1 MFSVARKTQK
11 WVENGLIT
19 DEQARRINAF
29 EQSRK
34 SFLSLFSILMF
45 LGFFSIALGVAAVV
59 ASNWAD
65 IPDAVKLV
73 SMFVLLTACAAGS
86 ARVRRSHPA
95 AFTGGM
101 LFYAVL
107 LFAAIGLV
115 GQIYHI
121 KSDTYAAFLFW
132 SVLAFPPVLL
142 MNKGFA
148 GYVWDFIFVLSLSC
162 SPWGVTFWRRV
173 VEWFETPMQASFL
186 FFALFFALLK
196 IKGARVF
203 VAPLRAGAFALCAGC
218 LMDGGLNTDAGFP
231 FAPLIAAAV
240 FALFVAADKNDPAGR
255 RLLWGGTGL
264 YAVSFLLP
272 VCAWTAYLSQLAVL
286 LYFIFAAYHFGGEKT
301 ARLLGVL
308 TACRILTV
316 WLSLFGSLLNT
327 GAGLIVSGMFIL
339 AIACGCYKG
348 DKWLKKMFAK
358 GGVHAEIL
366 E

>member
-19 DEQARRINAF
+19 DEQARRIAVF

-34 SFLSLFSILMF
+34 SVLSLFSIVMF
-45 LGFFSIALGVAAVV
+45 LGFFSIALGVAAIV

-73 SMFVLLTACAAGS
+73 SMFVLLAACAAGS
-86 ARVRRSHPA
+86 ARVRRSHPT

-132 SVLAFPPVLL
+132 SALAFPPVLL

-148 GYVWDFIFVLSLSC
+148 GYVWDFVFVLSLSG

-173 VEWFETPMQASFL
+173 AEWFETPLQGSFL

-203 VAPLRAGAFALCAGC
+203 VAPLRAGAFAICAGC
-218 LMDGGLNTDAGFP
+218 LMWDGLNGDAGFP
-231 FAPLIAAAV
+231 YVPLAVAAV
-240 FALFVAADKNDPAGR
+240 FALFVAADERDPAAR

-272 VCAWTAYLSQLAVL
+272 VGTWTAYLSQLAVL
-286 LYFIFAAYHFGGEKT
+286 LYFIFAACRFGAEKI

-308 TACRILTV
+308 TAWRILTV
-316 WLSLFGSLLNT
+316 WLLLFGSLLHT
-327 GAGLIVSGMFIL
+327 GTGLIVSGMVIL

-348 DKWLKKMFAK
+348 DKRLKKMFAK
-358 GGVHAEIL
+358 EDGHAEIL

>member
-11 WVENGLIT
+11 WVENGLIS

-34 SFLSLFSILMF
+34 SFLSLFSIIMF
-45 LGFFSIALGVAAVV
+45 LGFLSIALGIAAIV

-65 IPDAVKLV
+65 ISDAAKLS
-73 SMFVLLTACAAGS
+73 SMFVLLTACAVGS

-203 VAPLRAGAFALCAGC
+203 ALCAGC

-231 FAPLIAAAV
+231 FAPLIAVAV

-286 LYFIFAAYHFGGEKT
+286 LYFIFAAYHFGAEKI
-301 ARLLGVL
+301 ARLLGIL
-308 TACRILTV
+308 TAGRILTV
-316 WLSLFGSLLNT
+316 WLSLFGSLLST
-327 GAGLIVSGMFIL
+327 GTGLIVSGIFIL